1 MRSRLALILCLL
13 LSVALGSYGQTQGGT
28 QQSADPNAAVKRYL
42 EGYLRYLYAWD
53 DNVQV
58 KIGPLLESSIPG
70 VYSTVVDASQG
81 ENRLRQV
88 FLVTPDGRF
97 VIRGEILDTGVDPY
111 ANARQGI
118 SIANQPSKGPA
129 AAVVTIVEYGDFQC
143 PTCRELYPTLKA
155 LLAARKDVRV
165 VFKDLPLVAKHD
177 WAMAAAVAGQCAYQQ
192 SNDGFWK
199 LHDYFFENQEQL
211 TAQTLDAKLEA
222 FAGRAGL
229 DAATFR
235 ACRQEKATQHKVEAS
250 LEEASA
256 LGLANTP
263 TLFINGRPLVGAQPR
278 QIIERLI
285 DFEAKLQ
292 RQLKEQGTP
301 KP

>member
-1 MRSRLALILCLL
+1 MMGRRLGLILILL
-13 LSVALGSYGQTQGGT
+13 LAAAGGAWA
-28 QQSADPNAAVKRYL
+28 QAPAEPGADPQAAVKRYL

-58 KIGPLLESSIPG
+58 KVGALLQSSIPG
-70 VYSTVVDASQG
+70 VYTTLVDASQG
-81 ENRLRQV
+81 DNRLRQV
-88 FLVTPDGRF
+88 FLVTLDGRF
-97 VIRGEILDTGVDPY
+97 VIRGEILDTGLDPY
-111 ANARQGI
+111 LNARQGI
-118 SIANQPSKGPA
+118 SVANQPSKGPEA
-129 AAVVTIVEYGDFQC
+129 APVTIVEYGDFQC

-155 LLAARKDVRV
+155 LAAERKDVRV

-192 SNDGFWK
+192 SNDSFWK
-199 LHDYFFENQEQL
+199 MHDYFFENQEQL
-211 TAQTLDAKLEA
+211 TGQNLDAKLDA
-222 FAGRAGL
+222 WATRAGL
-229 DAATFR
+229 DAAAFS
-235 ACRQEKATQHKVEAS
+235 ACRKQQETRHRVEAS

-278 QIIERLI
+278 QIVERLI
-285 DFEAKLQ
+285 DFEVKLQ
-292 RQLKEQGTP
+292 RQLKGQGTA

>member
-1 MRSRLALILCLL
+1 MKRTRLLLILVLL
-13 LSVALGSYGQTQGGT
+13 AAASAWAQAPAAP
-28 QQSADPNAAVKRYL
+28 ADPQAAVKRRL

-58 KIGPLLESSIPG
+58 KIGQLLESSIPG
-70 VYSTVVDASQG
+70 VFSTVVDASQG

-88 FLVTPDGRF
+88 FLVTADGRF
-97 VIRGEILDTGVDPY
+97 VIRGEVLDTSIDPY
-111 ANARQGI
+111 TSARLGI
-118 SIANQPSKGPA
+118 SLTNQPSKGPA
-129 AAVVTIVEYGDFQC
+129 EAPVTIVEYGDFQC
-143 PTCRELYPTLKA
+143 PTCKEMYPVLKELVA
-155 LLAARKDVRV
+155 QRKDVRV

-192 SNDGFWK
+192 TNDAFWR
-199 LHDYFFENQEQL
+199 LHDYFFENQAQL
-211 TAQTLDAKLEA
+211 NAQNLDATLDA
-222 FAGRAGL
+222 FATRAGGL
-229 DAATFR
+229 DAAAFT
-235 ACRQEKATQHKVEAS
+235 ACRQQKATQHRVEAS
-250 LEEASA
+250 LEEAAA

-292 RQLKEQGTP
+292 RQLQQQGSV

>member
-1 MRSRLALILCLL
+1 MKRTRLLLILVLL
-13 LSVALGSYGQTQGGT
+13 AAASAWGQAPAAP
-28 QQSADPNAAVKRYL
+28 ADPQAAVKRRL

-58 KIGPLLESSIPG
+58 KIGQLLESSIPG
-70 VYSTVVDASQG
+70 VFSTVVDASHG

-88 FLVTPDGRF
+88 FLVTADGRF
-97 VIRGEILDTGVDPY
+97 VIRGEVLDTSIDPY
-111 ANARQGI
+111 TSARLGI
-118 SIANQPSKGPA
+118 SLTNQPSKGPA
-129 AAVVTIVEYGDFQC
+129 EAPVTIVEYGDFQC
-143 PTCRELYPTLKA
+143 PTCKEMYPVLKELVSQQ
-155 LLAARKDVRV
+155 KDVRV

-192 SNDGFWK
+192 SNEAFWR
-199 LHDYFFENQEQL
+199 LHDYFFENQAQL
-211 TAQTLDAKLEA
+211 NAQNLDATLDA
-222 FAGRAGL
+222 FATRAGGL
-229 DAATFR
+229 DAAAFT
-235 ACRQEKATQHKVEAS
+235 ACRQQKATQHRVEAS
-250 LEEASA
+250 LEEAAA

-292 RQLKEQGTP
+292 RQLQQQGSV

>member
-1 MRSRLALILCLL
+1 MTGRRLGLIFILL
-13 LSVALGSYGQTQGGT
+13 LAATGGAWAQTPAGPA
-28 QQSADPNAAVKRYL
+28 ADSQAAVKRYL

-81 ENRLRQV
+81 DNRLRQV

-97 VIRGEILDTGVDPY
+97 VIRGEILDTSVDPY
-111 ANARQGI
+111 ANARAGI
-118 SIANQPSKGPA
+118 SVANQPSKGPDGA
-129 AAVVTIVEYGDFQC
+129 AVTIVEYGDFQC

-155 LLAARKDVRV
+155 LVTERKDVRV

-199 LHDYFFENQEQL
+199 LHDYFFENQGQL
-211 TAQTLDAKLEA
+211 TAQNLDVKLDA
-222 FAGRAGL
+222 FATRGGL
-229 DAATFR
+229 DATAFST
-235 ACRQEKATQHKVEAS
+235 CRKEKATQHRVEAS

-263 TLFINGRPLVGAQPR
+263 TMFINGRPLVGAQPR
-278 QIIERLI
+278 QIVERLI
-285 DFEAKLQ
+285 DFEVKLQ
-292 RQLKEQGTP
+292 RELKEQGTP

>member
-1 MRSRLALILCLL
+1 MMRVRFTLILFLL
-13 LSVALGSYGQTQGGT
+13 LAAAGT
-28 QQSADPNAAVKRYL
+28 YAQAPAESSADPQAAVKRYL

-58 KIGPLLESSIPG
+58 KVGPLMESSIPG
-70 VYSTVVDASQG
+70 VYSTLVDASQG
-81 ENRLRQV
+81 DNRLRQV

-97 VIRGEILDTGVDPY
+97 IIRGEILDTSLDPY

-118 SIANQPSKGPA
+118 AVSNQPSKGPA
-129 AAVVTIVEYGDFQC
+129 AATVTIVEYGDFQC
-143 PTCRELYPTLKA
+143 ATCQELYPTLKA
-155 LLAARKDVRV
+155 LVAERKDVRV

-177 WAMAAAVAGQCAYQQ
+177 WAMAAAVAGQCAFQQ
-192 SNDGFWK
+192 SNDAFWR
-199 LHDYFFENQEQL
+199 LHDFYFENQAQL
-211 TAQTLDAKLEA
+211 NAQNLDAKLDA
-222 FAGRAGL
+222 FAPRAGL
-229 DAATFR
+229 DPAAFR
-235 ACRQEKATQHKVEAS
+235 NCRQQQETRHRVETS

-285 DFEAKLQ
+285 DFEIKLQ
-292 RQLKEQGTP
+292 RQLQQQGTA